1 MTVLVKIAANNT
13 KTIIDTTPPVSDS
26 YYGYSP
32 YLKAAGCEK
41 KSQAFITY
49 FTVFLTI
56 CPMFILLSKPNLIY
70 YDVQIFMRCKTWN
83 SNFLNL
89 IQTFLFSENFWNVRL
104 PEKQIIYS
112 NPMPYF

>member
-56 CPMFILLSKPNLIY
+56 CPMFILLSKPDLIY
-70 YDVQIFMRCKTWN
+70 YGIQIFMRCKNLEFKFFKSN
-83 SNFLNL
+83 SNFPFSK
-89 IQTFLFSENFWNVRL
+89 TFG
-104 PEKQIIYS
+104 
-112 NPMPYF
+112 M